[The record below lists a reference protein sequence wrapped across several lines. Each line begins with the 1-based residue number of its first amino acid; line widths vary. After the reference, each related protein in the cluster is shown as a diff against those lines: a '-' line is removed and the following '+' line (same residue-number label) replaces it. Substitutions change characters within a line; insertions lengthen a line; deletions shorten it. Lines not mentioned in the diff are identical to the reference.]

1 MLLLLLIL
9 YIIIFFLL
17 IIYAITLC
25 MATYYWKKLPVINY
39 KLSKDSISKNIKVAI
54 IIAVRNEA
62 NNIHNLLTDLLLQT
76 YPIAATEIIIIND
89 HSTDN
94 TAEIVKSYSQKHQ
107 HIILLNLP
115 DNLQGKKQAIS
126 YGISQT
132 NSELIM
138 TTDGDCR
145 LKPLWIASVCEFY
158 QQKHAKLI
166 SSAVHLSLAPPPAPC
181 EPSHRPSGRGFL
193 TYSMSSSPPFGR
205 CDGSQGAGRRV
216 ISKFGAIFQILDFA
230 ALIGIGAVS
239 MHVGKPTMCNG
250 ANLAY
255 TKEVFEEVG
264 GFSGNEQIAS
274 GDDEF
279 LLQKIAAKYPNDV
292 HFLKN
297 FDAIVHTE
305 TAKTMYSFF
314 QQRKRW
320 ASKWKE
326 HKQIQ
331 VKLVA
336 IFVFAIHF
344 CSLLL
349 PIIAIFA
356 NFSSFSNFI
365 NFLWQFTIFFW
376 SVKIATEM
384 LFVSVILQFFRL
396 STLLYFMP
404 FASLCYPFY
413 AIIIGIASNQKGFEW
428 KNRKY

>member
-1 MLLLLLIL
+1 MFLLCVIIFMFLLL
-9 YIIIFFLL
+9 
-17 IIYAITLC
+17 YATVLGVC
-25 MATYYWKKLPVINY
+25 TYYWTQLPITTY
-39 KLSKDSISKNIKVAI
+39 KATKNTISKHTKVAVI
-54 IIAVRNEA
+54 VAVRNEVH
-62 NNIHNLLTDLLLQT
+62 NIHNLLNDLLLQT
-76 YPIAATEIIIIND
+76 YPISATEIIIIND

-94 TAEIVKSYSQKHQ
+94 TAEIVKLYAQKHQ
-107 HIILLNLP
+107 HIILLNLAE
-115 DNLQGKKQAIS
+115 NLQGKKQAIS
-126 YGISQT
+126 YGISQA

-138 TTDGDCR
+138 TTDGDCS
-145 LKPLWIASVCEFY
+145 LKSLWIESVCEFY
-158 QQKHAKLI
+158 EQKNAKLI
-166 SSAVHLSLAPPPAPC
+166 SSAVHLSLPKNLPN
-181 EPSHRPSGRGFL
+181 SKL
-193 TYSMSSSPPFGR
+193 
-205 CDGSQGAGRRV
+205 
-216 ISKFGAIFQILDFA
+216 INKFGAIFQILDFA

-279 LLQKIAAKYPNDV
+279 LLQKIAAKYPKDV
-292 HFLKN
+292 YFLKN
-297 FDAIVHTE
+297 FDAIVRTE

-331 VKLVA
+331 VKLLA
-336 IFVFAIHF
+336 IFIFTIHF

-349 PIIAIFA
+349 PIIAVFTNYNIL
-356 NFSSFSNFI
+356 NV
-365 NFLWQFTIFFW
+365 FLWQFSMFFW
-376 SVKIATEM
+376 SVKIAAEM
-384 LFVSVILQFFRL
+384 LFVGFILQFFRL

-413 AIIIGIASNQKGFEW
+413 AIIIGISANQKGFEW
-428 KNRKY
+428 KNRSYK